1 LLLAT
6 RTLWSRSRPYSIAFP
21 DLAPRASSS
30 IWGSRNAELVRTF
43 WDCELVVVVSP
54 GPVAL
59 SPAACRTPTSLS
71 LDCFLGSGHMPPSSE
86 RALRKA
92 SELCRDVRYCLLML
106 MHWQHS
112 CPLAPSPIEW
122 GRPHGHVMLITNLGS
137 LRRAEAV
144 WNSRGGVENVRP
156 ATFDL
161 AGTSAP

>member
-1 LLLAT
+1 
-6 RTLWSRSRPYSIAFP
+6 
-21 DLAPRASSS
+21 
-30 IWGSRNAELVRTF
+30 
-43 WDCELVVVVSP
+43 
-54 GPVAL
+54 VAL

-122 GRPHGHVMLITNLGS
+122 GRPHGHVMLIKNLGPRRGRMELAWRRGECS
-137 LRRAEAV
+137 TCDVRLGWDFSALRIRLFSTVVRAEHR
-144 WNSRGGVENVRP
+144 SLPGGKRGGRRGRREVE
-156 ATFDL
+156 AL
-161 AGTSAP
+161 SAQSSHSTVC